1 MIKSHDVG
9 IGLRPAYYND
19 LIDGKAPV
27 DWLEIVSEDYFP
39 KGGLEVAALERIRAH
54 YPVVMHGVGL
64 SLGSADP
71 LNWNYLHALKRL
83 EERLQPAWV
92 SDHICWTGIDGWV
105 SHDLLPLPRTQKV
118 LDHLIAR
125 VHVVQ
130 EFLGRPLVLEN
141 VTQYL
146 DYKHNDFSEGVF
158 LSLLSEATGC
168 SFLLDINNS
177 YVNGI
182 NRSLDPWESL
192 SDFPWKAVRQYH
204 VAGHEV
210 SDSGLLL
217 DTHRSPLSESVCDL
231 MVKAWHQQPAAIL
244 LERDDHMPDLAILWQ
259 EALSLKKRLN
269 SKETDEH
276 KRSATSVEGVTV

>member
-1 MIKSHDVG
+1 MIEPHDLG
-9 IGLRPAYYND
+9 IGLRPAYYNE

-39 KGGLEVAALERIRAH
+39 SGGLEVAALERIRSH
-54 YPVVMHGVGL
+54 YAVVMHGVGL

-71 LNWNYLHALKRL
+71 LNWSYLHALKRL

-92 SDHICWTGIDGWV
+92 SDHICWTGVDAWV

-118 LDHLIAR
+118 LEHLIAR

-130 EFLGRPLVLEN
+130 DFLGRPLVLEN

-146 DYKHNDFSEGVF
+146 DYKENVYSEGAF
-158 LSLLSEATGC
+158 LSLLSKATDC

-177 YVNGI
+177 YVNGM
-182 NRSLDPWESL
+182 NRGQDPWESL
-192 SDFPWKAVRQYH
+192 SDFPWAAVKQYH

-210 SDSGLLL
+210 SDAGLLL

-231 MVKAWHQQPAAIL
+231 MVKAWHKQPAAIL
-244 LERDDHMPDLAILWQ
+244 LERDDNMPDLDILWQ
-259 EALSLKKRLN
+259 EALSLKKRLD

-276 KRSATSVEGVTV
+276 KRFATSLEDISV